1 VKFILSN
8 VKDNGAIGGGGET
21 DRYPN
26 CSTAIGTMAL
36 LATGRAG
43 LTDTIK
49 RGKEKGQPA

>member
-1 VKFILSN
+1 MKFILSN